1 MFIDARSRLIL
12 EELAICQGRMPISRL
27 MKKYEWNARQIDY
40 SIAKIN
46 DYLSFQQMDKI
57 IKINGELISDSDVLT
72 ILSKVKKYSK
82 KIYILSEEERTEISL
97 LLLIAQ
103 KEPLSLQDFII
114 DLDISKNT
122 ALKNMKNV
130 KQMLSEYQL
139 TLTYSRNDGY
149 QIQGKET
156 TIRSLLRDIT
166 INLVADEIKTDY
178 VLSLLKIEAELQ
190 LVRDKLALLEQ
201 QLAIVYTDHRHSIV
215 SLLITIFL
223 RRIQQGKV
231 IKGKIPD
238 QADVQDTQEYQV
250 MQSMFGNSLLSTNEI
265 VYLTIYILAIDIS
278 KVEDSL
284 KTGVPTLRPAI
295 DQLINL
301 FEKQACITFFD
312 RTLLIKML
320 IQHLKPAYYRVKYRL
335 NLSQGL
341 NETLIQQVATDKEF
355 KEIYQI
361 IRTCIKPIEQ
371 VFGQSL
377 PETELRLLTLIF
389 ASEMK
394 NERNEQKEQYR
405 AAVVCSEG
413 ISVSRILYLTL
424 SELIPELQFLQPM
437 SLRELATLDSS
448 AYDLV
453 IAPFYVETNKKLII
467 IDPVITQRNRNRV
480 RENIL
485 SQLYGISSNQLSV
498 ERIMDI
504 IREHT
509 NIADEQQLISNLTSY
524 IYVHAVPPKQKIA
537 LGTDESNPSLAE
549 LLPKERIVKVKE
561 VSDWKEALYLA
572 AVPLIQDG
580 SIMPEYIEKIIE
592 NYTKEIPH
600 IVFGKEIAVPHANEA
615 NFVYKLGMSM
625 LIIENG
631 VTFTQNQH
639 VHIVILLATP
649 DKQSHL
655 TAMLQLLEL
664 STDEQAIEA
673 IQKNEATTVLELLKI
688 YC

>member
-12 EELAICQGRMPISRL
+12 EELAIYQGRMPISRL

-57 IKINGELISDSDVLT
+57 IKLNGELISDSDILT

-103 KEPLSLQDFII
+103 REPLSLQDFII

-122 ALKNMKNV
+122 ALKNMRNV
-130 KQMLSEYQL
+130 KQMLKKYQL
-139 TLTYSRNDGY
+139 KLTYTRNDGY
-149 QIQGKET
+149 QIEGKET
-156 TIRSLLRDIT
+156 TIRFLLRDIT
-166 INLVADEIKTDY
+166 IKLVEDEIKTDY
-178 VLSLLKIEAELQ
+178 VLSLLKIKEELQ
-190 LVRDKLALLEQ
+190 QVREKLTLLEY

-223 RRIQQGKV
+223 RRIQRGKV
-231 IKGKIPD
+231 IKEKIPD
-238 QADVQDTQEYQV
+238 QADVKDTQEYQV
-250 MQSMFGNSLLSTNEI
+250 MQSMFGDSVLSTNEI

-284 KTGVPTLRPAI
+284 KTEVPNLRPAI

-312 RTLLIKML
+312 RTFLIKML

-341 NETLIQQVATDKEF
+341 NETLIQVAMDKEF

-361 IRTCIKPIEQ
+361 IQTCIGPIEQ
-371 VFGQSL
+371 VFGKVL

-437 SLRELATLDSS
+437 SLRELATLDSNS
-448 AYDLV
+448 YDLV

-467 IDPVITQRNRNRV
+467 IDPVITRKNRNRV

-498 ERIMDI
+498 ERIMEI
-504 IREHT
+504 VREHT

-524 IYVHAVPPKQKIA
+524 IYVSAVPSRQKLN
-537 LGTDESNPSLAE
+537 LGKEETNPNLME
-549 LLPKERIVKVKE
+549 LLPKERIVKVNKVE
-561 VSDWKEALYLA
+561 DWKEALYLA
-572 AVPLIQDG
+572 ADPLIQDG
-580 SIMPEYIEKIIE
+580 SIMPDYIERIIE

-615 NFVYKLGMSM
+615 DFVYKLGMSM
-625 LIIENG
+625 LIVESG

-664 STDEQAIEA
+664 SADDEVIEA
-673 IQKNEATTVLELLKI
+673 IRQKGSTAVPELLKN

>member
-1 MFIDARSRLIL
+1 MFIDSRSRLIL
-12 EELAICQGRMPISRL
+12 EELAIYQGRVSISKL
-27 MKKYEWNARQIDY
+27 MKKYKWNARQIDY
-40 SIAKIN
+40 SMSKIN

-57 IKINGELISDSDVLT
+57 IKINGELISDEDILA
-72 ILSKVKKYSK
+72 ILSEVKKYSK
-82 KIYILSEEERTEISL
+82 KVYILSEQERTEISL

-103 KEPLSLQDFII
+103 NQPLSLQDFIV

-130 KQMLSEYQL
+130 KQMLSNYQL
-139 TLTYSRNDGY
+139 TLNYSRNDGY
-149 QIQGKET
+149 KIDGKET
-156 TIRSLLRDIT
+156 MIRSLLRDIT
-166 INLVADEIKTDY
+166 IKLVEDEIKTDF
-178 VLSLLKIEAELQ
+178 VLSLLKIDNELQ
-190 LVRDKLALLEQ
+190 QIREKLTSLEQ
-201 QLAIVYTDHRHSIV
+201 QLAIVYTDHRHSVV
-215 SLLITIFL
+215 SLLITIFM

-231 IKGKIPD
+231 IKEQIPD
-238 QADVQDTQEYQV
+238 GTDVQDTQEYQV
-250 MQSMFGNSLLSTNEI
+250 MQEMFGQSFLPTNEI

-278 KVEDSL
+278 KVESSL
-284 KTGVPTLRPAI
+284 KTGIPKLRLAI

-301 FEKQACITFFD
+301 FEKKACITFFD

-320 IQHLKPAYYRVKYRL
+320 IQHLKPAYYRVKYCL

-341 NETLIQQVATDKEF
+341 KEALVHEAMDKEF

-361 IRTCIKPIEQ
+361 IQTCVKPIEQ
-371 VFGQSL
+371 VFGKPL
-377 PETELRLLTLIF
+377 PETELRLLALIF

-437 SLRELATLDSS
+437 SLRELKTLDSG

-453 IAPFYVETNKKLII
+453 IAPLYVETNKKLII
-467 IDPVITQRNRNRV
+467 IDPVITLRNRNRV

-485 SQLYGISSNQLSV
+485 SQLYGITSNQLSV
-498 ERIMDI
+498 ERIMEI
-504 IREHT
+504 VREHT
-509 NIADEQQLISNLTSY
+509 SISDEKQLISNLTSY
-524 IYVHAVPPKQKIA
+524 IYVHAVPPKQAIS
-537 LGTDESNPSLAE
+537 LGKDKSNPSLLE
-549 LLPKERIVKVKE
+549 LLPKERIVKVNK
-561 VSDWKEALYLA
+561 VRDWKEALYLVA
-572 AVPLIQDG
+572 APLIQAG
-580 SIMPEYIEKIIE
+580 SIMPDYIEKIIE
-592 NYTKEIPH
+592 NYTEEIPH

-615 NFVYKLGMSM
+615 DFVYKLGMSM
-625 LIIENG
+625 LIVENG

-649 DKQSHL
+649 DKQVHL
-655 TAMLQLLEL
+655 TALLQILEL
-664 STDEQAIEA
+664 SANDEAIEA
-673 IQKNEATTVLELLKI
+673 IQKNESEVLELLKI